1 MSEEMK
7 NVMDEIETV
16 DVEDLYSGCVD
27 AGSGSCKKVVII
39 GGSIIAAGLTGLTIK
54 NWKKIKDWK
63 KERSTE
69 KSIKNLEKDGYIV
82 TVDESEFYD
91 DQDDDSEK

>member
-7 NVMDEIETV
+7 NMMDEIETV
-16 DVEDLYSGCVD
+16 DATDLYSGCID
-27 AGSGSCKKVVII
+27 TGNGSCKKVVII
-39 GGSIIAAGLTGLTIK
+39 GGSIVAAGIAGLTIK

-69 KSIKNLEKDGYIV
+69 KSIKKLEKDGYIV

-91 DQDDDSEK
+91 DQEDSEK

>member
-7 NVMDEIETV
+7 NMMDEIETV
-16 DVEDLYSGCVD
+16 DATDLYSGCID
-27 AGSGSCKKVVII
+27 TGNGSCKKVVII
-39 GGSIIAAGLTGLTIK
+39 GGSIVAAGIAGLTIK

-69 KSIKNLEKDGYIV
+69 KSIKKLEKDGYIV

-91 DQDDDSEK
+91 DQEDYEK

>member
-7 NVMDEIETV
+7 NMMDEIETV
-16 DVEDLYSGCVD
+16 DATDLYSGCID
-27 AGSGSCKKVVII
+27 TGNGSCKKVVII
-39 GGSIIAAGLTGLTIK
+39 GGSIVAAGIAGLTMK

-82 TVDESEFYD
+82 MVDESEFYN
-91 DQDDDSEK
+91 DQEDSEK

>member
-7 NVMDEIETV
+7 NMMDEIETV
-16 DVEDLYSGCVD
+16 DTTDLYSGCID
-27 AGSGSCKKVVII
+27 AGSGSCKKIVVI
-39 GGSIIAAGLTGLTIK
+39 GGSIVAAGIAGLTIK

-91 DQDDDSEK
+91 DQEDSEK

>member
-1 MSEEMK
+1 M
-7 NVMDEIETV
+7 
-16 DVEDLYSGCVD
+16 
-27 AGSGSCKKVVII
+27 
-39 GGSIIAAGLTGLTIK
+39 
-54 NWKKIKDWK
+54 KIKDWK